1 MEFIMYNLGRGMWR
15 RVGDYERG
23 QNSSIKMYNDMMV
36 ERKMQIIQRQIAI
49 NAYRQE
55 MLKKINAP
63 QFNTTLEPMQ
73 MEVQKDD
80 IIIEKSPISNRE
92 DSEIDSVIENEMT
105 STNETIAIAN
115 ESISNESISNE
126 SIASETIFHQVDT
139 LETETKNKKRKK
151 NKNKQ

>member
-23 QNSSIKMYNDMMV
+23 QNSSIKMYNDMMI

-55 MLKKINAP
+55 MLKKINVP

-80 IIIEKSPISNRE
+80 IIIEEIQISDRE

-105 STNETIAIAN
+105 STNETIPHGTIPD
-115 ESISNESISNE
+115 ESIT
-126 SIASETIFHQVDT
+126 SETHFSQADT

-151 NKNKQ
+151 NNKNK

>member
-1 MEFIMYNLGRGMWR
+1 MYNLGRGMWR

>member
-80 IIIEKSPISNRE
+80 IIIEESPISNRE

-151 NKNKQ
+151 NKNK

>member
-115 ESISNESISNE
+115 ESISNESI
-126 SIASETIFHQVDT
+126 ASETIFHQVDT